1 MRCRGIYS
9 DSPQAISVLGVAG
22 EGSGGGEGRGKRT
35 PARANGGEQRAKAV
49 EQCKADQSEV
59 R

>member
-22 EGSGGGEGRGKRT
+22 EGRGGEGRGKRT
-35 PARANGGEQRAKAV
+35 PARANGGEQRAKAI